1 MKKILCLSLISSG
14 LLSAQARPHLACVIP
29 PPSVTNAFPIYASHT
44 DESKNTHIMV
54 AVIPLPNGGCLADNR
69 PFWVPHIA
77 AQATSV
83 TPVVTGSLDT
93 TFNALYTVIAP
104 FYDYF
109 PGGPPAT
116 QSNPATV
123 QPATPPHPLMIFV
136 DGFGTGLIAVDLAAL
151 TFTSQVAAIPM
162 GAGPLAIRPSS
173 AGSSNEIWVA
183 EYGAVAVVDLA
194 GKTVA
199 ANISI
204 PSIPVAV
211 APAGIVFTPDGA
223 TAFEAFGYGSP
234 DSSGNNGALIVM
246 NAATRTVSATLP
258 LKIQPTAVLM
268 APDDS
273 TVYILSASGT
283 LTYYD
288 VLSGTADL
296 TVSTYAPGSN
306 AGYVGASSVAIH
318 PDGTRLFWNVG
329 VYLVTF
335 DLATHRVTN
344 QFNSGLST
352 SVSHIFSLSQD
363 GEFVFFSGLDGN
375 VAILDTFDGTV
386 VATFS
391 NMGFPTSV
399 FGGPPIAP

>member
-1 MKKILCLSLISSG
+1 
-14 LLSAQARPHLACVIP
+14 
-29 PPSVTNAFPIYASHT
+29 
-44 DESKNTHIMV
+44 
-54 AVIPLPNGGCLADNR
+54 
-69 PFWVPHIA
+69 
-77 AQATSV
+77 
-83 TPVVTGSLDT
+83 
-93 TFNALYTVIAP
+93 
-104 FYDYF
+104 
-109 PGGPPAT
+109 
-116 QSNPATV
+116 
-123 QPATPPHPLMIFV
+123 MIFV
-136 DGFGTGLIAVDLAAL
+136 DGFGAGLIAVDLEAL
-151 TFTSQVAAIPM
+151 SVVSQVGAVPM
-162 GAGPLAIRPSS
+162 GAGPLAVRPSS

-183 EYGAVAVVDLA
+183 EHGAVAVVDLS
-194 GKTVA
+194 GQKVT

-211 APAGIVFTPDGA
+211 TSVGIVFTPDGA
-223 TAFEAFGYGSP
+223 TAFEAFGFGSP

-246 NAATRTVSATLP
+246 NAAARTVTATLP
-258 LKIQPTAVLM
+258 LKIHPTAVLM
-268 APDDS
+268 APDGS

-306 AGYVGASSVAIH
+306 AGYAGAASSVAIH

-335 DLATHRVTN
+335 DLATHRATN

-375 VAILDTFDGTV
+375 VAILDTYGGSV
-386 VATFS
+386 VATYS

-399 FGGPPIAP
+399 FGGTPIAP